1 VLDVSSLT
9 PPAEGTYPPV
19 CGHSG
24 FWTRPEYRDAVNMLE
39 ASLLP
44 AGSTTDTTAAA
55 YPTEELL

>member
-1 VLDVSSLT
+1 MRCPDS
-9 PPAEGTYPPV
+9 EGTYPPV